1 MRNSLMRIP
10 QMVRIK
16 PGSLDRLGLYLA
28 RSGHTS
34 IMLITS
40 QGILPVLLHKA
51 QTSLDAQEIAL
62 LATHEAAE
70 QSFEEAT
77 SLLGKVPFGC
87 QAIIALGGA
96 KVLETAKYVATMA
109 SLPYYAVPTSL
120 SSDGFCSPY
129 AHLPVLG
136 RRRILSCDLPYALII
151 DNEVCR
157 MAPANLWCAG
167 VGDMIAKLT
176 AVADWRLA
184 FHSRGAV
191 MHDFASMLSDSV
203 IQQFAEHPE
212 RDHEGIRLLA
222 TGLMLNGIA
231 TDIAGNSRPVAGSE
245 HLIAQAL
252 DRVSPIPRLHGL
264 SVGCATYIVSH
275 LQGSNAALIGTLL
288 ERAGFWDVLKQDPFL
303 MGEWR
308 QAVML
313 APTMRN
319 DYYTILSHRDCW
331 PEIEKLLKTDPYL
344 SRVFVGHG
352 G

>member
-1 MRNSLMRIP
+1 MRNSVMRFP
-10 QMVRIK
+10 WMVRIK

-51 QTSLDAQEIAL
+51 QASMDTQEIAL

-70 QSFEEAT
+70 QSFEEAA

-87 QAIIALGGA
+87 QAIVGLGGA
-96 KVLETAKYVATMA
+96 KALETAKYVATMA
-109 SLPYYAVPTSL
+109 SMPYYAVPTSL

-129 AHLPVLG
+129 ANLPVQG
-136 RRRILSCDLPYALII
+136 RRRVLYSDLPFALII

-157 MAPANLWCAG
+157 LAPVNLWCAG
-167 VGDMIAKLT
+167 VGDLISKLT

-191 MHDFASMLSDSV
+191 IHDFASMLSDAV
-203 IQQFAEHPE
+203 IQQFANHAE
-212 RDHEGIRLLA
+212 RDVEGVRLLA
-222 TGLMLNGIA
+222 TGLMLNAIA
-231 TDIAGNSRPVAGSE
+231 TDIAGSSRPVAGSE

-252 DRVSPIPRLHGL
+252 DRVSPHPRLHGL
-264 SVGCATYIVSH
+264 QAGCAAYIVSH
-275 LQGSNAALIGTLL
+275 LQGSNAAMIGTLL
-288 ERAGFWDVLKQDPFL
+288 ERCGFWDVLRQDPFNIQ
-303 MGEWR
+303 EWR

-313 APTMRN
+313 APSMRN

-331 PEIEKLLKTDPYL
+331 PEIESLLKSDPYL
-344 SRVFVGHG
+344 SRVFVG
-352 G
+352 